1 MYLSGQWRWWWP
13 SIASKMSREILAC
26 NNEYTA
32 QVRGPWKIIWSN
44 FSWQRHPILSSTSS
58 NHNLKTSPVGSLSH
72 PWGVCYS
79 FHGNS
84 YCLCEVVRYFF
95 YCFSI
100 GLKCTSLCDAQ
111 VWIPLLSSLQSKY
124 CFSAWICANKIEF
137 WFHLGPIAVSVI
149 QIITDTRLKFSEGV
163 GKIGLRQ

>member
-1 MYLSGQWRWWWP
+1 MYLSGQWRWWRP
-13 SIASKMSREILAC
+13 SKASKMSREIFAY
-26 NNEYTA
+26 NNEWTA

-44 FSWQRHPILSSTSS
+44 FSWQRDPTLSSTPS
-58 NHNLKTSPVGSLSH
+58 NHILKTSAMGSLSH
-72 PWGVCYS
+72 PWGGCPS

-95 YCFSI
+95 YSLTIC
-100 GLKCTSLCDAQ
+100 LKCTSLWGVQ

-124 CFSAWICANKIEF
+124 CFSAWISANKIEF

-149 QIITDTRLKFSEGV
+149 QIITDTRLRFSEGV